1 MWGEAQAFVW
11 FLQICFKLGIFQS
24 FQQLRYLFLFAKP
37 KSGRT
42 KIHSSLFFVSCM
54 KHVIWTLNSVQ
65 PATDITNTLRV
76 QLSDD
81 YISEFLLVFYHFH
94 TFSHVVDQIQTNM
107 SSKTE
112 VLKKYSHACPPP
124 PIWMS
129 FSKCNPHS
137 FCPPHLTA
145 SIHITE
151 LKTLSSPFLPALCIQ
166 PVWSDRAPTIVP
178 SVMLFLP
185 TNTDLQG
192 PQA

>member
-65 PATDITNTLRV
+65 PATDITNTLRM

-94 TFSHVVDQIQTNM
+94 TFSHVVDQIQINM

-137 FCPPHLTA
+137 F
-145 SIHITE
+145 
-151 LKTLSSPFLPALCIQ
+151 SSPDCIH
-166 PVWSDRAPTIVP
+166 PHNWTKDPFKPFSSSSVHPTCVKWP
-178 SVMLFLP
+178 S
-185 TNTDLQG
+185 TNNRSFCDVVS
-192 PQA
+192 PH